1 MDNKPFI
8 HTFKTPCGFYFFD
21 VNTNQIV
28 DVDEKTYQY
37 LQNMAD
43 VPDLHVEK
51 ELTKLKSQGYLS
63 NKRPL
68 RMTPIKDDFLEHCLN
83 EKIAQLTLQVTRN
96 CNFKC
101 SYCLYTAGD
110 SANHRSHSSQ
120 KMTLEMAI
128 ACVDFFWTRSK
139 SQGKIAIGFYGGE
152 PLLEFDLIKNVVY
165 YAEKMFEGRDLNFVM
180 TTNGSLFNDENIEF
194 LSKHNFNIMVSIDG
208 TPEVHNQSRKFA
220 YNGEGTFHIIEKNL
234 KKIKNVSPEFF
245 KNFSFSVVM
254 DPRNKYDELQK
265 MFSIEDIFEGKN
277 MRSTIMD
284 DYYMTEKVTFS
295 DEYMIERSIHE
306 FKSYLSILGKYT
318 NNKSSGFT
326 KNNIITEYKKNKSTM
341 KKQKTLIDE
350 MSHSGPCVPG
360 QQKLFVTVNG
370 DFIPCEKVNEMSDV
384 MCIGNIYD
392 GFDYEKI
399 RKLLDIVKLTEKNC
413 INCWAIQHCTQCAR
427 NCDNN
432 GELSAKLKESYCK
445 DIKYNVEKFFKEY
458 VMFKELGNKIRG
470 NNNGKLQNSG
480 ISL

>member
-37 LQNMAD
+37 LQNMD
-43 VPDLHVEK
+43 DFPDSHIEK

-68 RMTPIKDDFLEHCLN
+68 RMTTIKDDILDHYLN
-83 EKIAQLTLQVTRN
+83 ENIEQLTLQVTRN

-110 SANHRSHSSQ
+110 AANHRSHSSQ
-120 KMTLEMAI
+120 KMTLEMAT
-128 ACVDFFWTRSK
+128 ACVDFYWAHSK
-139 SQGKIAIGFYGGE
+139 SQKRAIISFYGGE
-152 PLLEFDLIKNVVY
+152 PLLEFNIIKSTVH
-165 YAEKMFEGRDLNFVM
+165 YAKEVFEGRDLSFSM

-208 TPEVHNQSRKFA
+208 TPEIHNKSRKFA
-220 YNGEGTFHIIEKNL
+220 HNGEGTFHVIEKNL
-234 KKIKNVSPEFF
+234 KKIKNESPAFF
-245 KNFSFSVVM
+245 KNFAFNVVI

-265 MFSIEDIFEGKN
+265 MFKTHEIFEAEKI
-277 MRSTIMD
+277 RSSVVD
-284 DYYMTEKVTFS
+284 DYYMAEKVTFS
-295 DEYMIERSIHE
+295 DEYIIERSIHE
-306 FKSYLSILGKYT
+306 FKSYLSLLGKYP
-318 NNKSSGFT
+318 NSGLSGFT
-326 KNNIITEYKKNKSTM
+326 KTNIIDSYNRNKATM
-341 KKQKTLIDE
+341 KRQKILMDE

-360 QQKLFVTVNG
+360 QKKLLVTVDGN
-370 DFIPCEKVNEMSDV
+370 FIPCEKVNEMSDI
-384 MCIGNIYD
+384 MCIGNIYN

-399 RKLLDIVKLTEKNC
+399 RNLLNIVRLTEESC

-445 DIKYNVEKFFKEY
+445 TIKYGVENFFKEY
-458 VMFKELGNKIRG
+458 VMFKEVGNNTRG
-470 NNNGKLQNSG
+470 NDNGN
-480 ISL
+480 I